1 MFKNYIIAAL
11 RNLKRHKVFSAINIL
26 GLAGSMAVFIMI
38 TIYVRLIAG
47 TDKFHE
53 NHQRIYRI
61 EREQVHNMAAPIG
74 PYLKEQFPEVEAYV
88 RAAKTQYSSN
98 LFKHN
103 DKTVKIENIWL
114 VDSTFIN
121 VFSFPLKL
129 GNPKHVLSNPES
141 IVFSASAAKR
151 IFGDENPIGQ
161 SITSENRFNLQVT
174 GVMEDF
180 PTNSSIQAEALIPF
194 DFYKIMRNNPKALDN
209 FYQWNYNTLLLT
221 KPGVDIESLEGKMN
235 ADLNVFIRKN
245 IELPKDEKV
254 EFIFIL
260 TPLTDIYFNTYK
272 NDDDFRHGSRSNIT
286 IAIGVSLI
294 ILLLAIINFTNLSIA
309 QATYRTKE
317 IGIRKTIGASKNSL
331 VNQHLLES
339 ILTAYISTFI
349 AIILVEQLI
358 HLFSSL
364 VNVSLS
370 FDLFDG
376 VNIAIVLAGPLLL
389 GLMAGSYPAFHIS
402 SFSPNAI
409 LSGAKTGGQK
419 GENFRK
425 ILISTQ
431 FAASVILI
439 AFTLHV
445 NRQVNHLNN
454 RDLGIERENKLFLET
469 SSEMLNNREA
479 FINDLQASP
488 IIQSASFH
496 ASPIGNFNEG
506 WSMRYKGQDV
516 NFNIQLADST
526 YFKTL
531 GIKFLDGKPFKNHEP
546 TDSVYE
552 AVINKRSVDL
562 YNWENPIGTTIPF
575 MQNIKLRIVGVV
587 NDFHYESLHKP
598 IEPLMIV
605 NRASRQLL
613 TISYQAEQTQET
625 IRLVEATWNK
635 YSPNTPLTYSILSDD
650 LTKLYAEE
658 ARLKRLFQG
667 FTLVAIFIACIG
679 LFGLAAFSINKKI
692 REIGI
697 RKVLGSTSIGV
708 VGLLSWHFLRLILIS
723 TLVAIPVSWWLIG
736 KWMQNFIVSAGHSAI
751 LYTSSALMVMIVAMA
766 TIIYHAIKAA
776 NTNPANVLKYE

>member
-1 MFKNYIIAAL
+1 
-11 RNLKRHKVFSAINIL
+11 
-26 GLAGSMAVFIMI
+26 
-38 TIYVRLIAG
+38 
-47 TDKFHE
+47 
-53 NHQRIYRI
+53 
-61 EREQVHNMAAPIG
+61 
-74 PYLKEQFPEVEAYV
+74 
-88 RAAKTQYSSN
+88 
-98 LFKHN
+98 
-103 DKTVKIENIWL
+103 
-114 VDSTFIN
+114 
-121 VFSFPLKL
+121 
-129 GNPKHVLSNPES
+129 
-141 IVFSASAAKR
+141 
-151 IFGDENPIGQ
+151 
-161 SITSENRFNLQVT
+161 
-174 GVMEDF
+174 
-180 PTNSSIQAEALIPF
+180 
-194 DFYKIMRNNPKALDN
+194 
-209 FYQWNYNTLLLT
+209 
-221 KPGVDIESLEGKMN
+221 MN

-562 YNWENPIGTTIPF
+562 YN
-575 MQNIKLRIVGVV
+575 
-587 NDFHYESLHKP
+587 
-598 IEPLMIV
+598 
-605 NRASRQLL
+605 
-613 TISYQAEQTQET
+613 
-625 IRLVEATWNK
+625 
-635 YSPNTPLTYSILSDD
+635 
-650 LTKLYAEE
+650 
-658 ARLKRLFQG
+658 
-667 FTLVAIFIACIG
+667 
-679 LFGLAAFSINKKI
+679 
-692 REIGI
+692 
-697 RKVLGSTSIGV
+697 
-708 VGLLSWHFLRLILIS
+708 
-723 TLVAIPVSWWLIG
+723 
-736 KWMQNFIVSAGHSAI
+736 
-751 LYTSSALMVMIVAMA
+751 
-766 TIIYHAIKAA
+766 
-776 NTNPANVLKYE
+776 

>member
-1 MFKNYIIAAL
+1 
-11 RNLKRHKVFSAINIL
+11 VFSAINIL
-26 GLAGSMAVFIMI
+26 GLAGSMAVFILI
-38 TIYVRLIAG
+38 TVYVRLIAG

-53 NHQRIYRI
+53 NHQRIFRL

-88 RAAKTQYSSN
+88 RSSKNQYSSN
-98 LFKHN
+98 LFMHN
-103 DKTVKIENIWL
+103 NKTIRIENLWL
-114 VDSTFIN
+114 VDSTFLDA
-121 VFSFPLKL
+121 FSFPLKV
-129 GNPKHVLSNPES
+129 GDPKQVLSNPES
-141 IVFSASAAKR
+141 IVLSESTAKR
-151 IFGDENPIGQ
+151 IFGSENPIGQ

-180 PTNSSIQAEALIPF
+180 PANSSIQADAIVPF
-194 DFYKIMRNNPKALDN
+194 DLYKIMRNNPKALDN
-209 FYQWNYNTLLLT
+209 FYQWNYNTLLLM
-221 KPGVDIESLEGKMN
+221 KPGVDIESFKEKIN

-245 IELPKDEKV
+245 IELPKDEKI
-254 EFIFIL
+254 EFIL

-272 NDDDFRHGSRSNIT
+272 NDDDFMHGSRSNIT

-294 ILLLAIINFTNLSIA
+294 ILLLAIINFTNLSTA

-317 IGIRKTIGASKNSL
+317 IGIRKTIGASKSSL
-331 VNQHLLES
+331 VKQHLLES

-370 FDLFDG
+370 FDMFDS
-376 VNIAIVLAGPLLL
+376 VNIAIVIVGPLLL

-402 SFSPNAI
+402 TFSPNAI

-469 SSEMLNNREA
+469 SSEMLSNREA
-479 FINDLQASP
+479 FIHDIQANP
-488 IIQSASFH
+488 IIKSASFH

-506 WSMRYKGQDV
+506 WNMSHNGQDV
-516 NFNIQLADST
+516 SFNIQLADST

-531 GIKFLDGKPFKNHEP
+531 GIKLLEGRSFKNHEP

-562 YNWENPIGTTIPF
+562 YQWENPIGTTIPF
-575 MQNIKLRIVGVV
+575 MHNIKLRIVGVV
-587 NDFHYESLHKP
+587 NDFHFESLHKP

-613 TISYQAEQTQET
+613 TISYQAGQTQET
-625 IRLVEATWNK
+625 IRLVEEIWNK
-635 YSPNTPLTYSILSDD
+635 YAPNTPLTYNILSDD

-708 VGLLSWHFLRLILIS
+708 VGLLSWHFLRLIIIS
-723 TLVAIPVSWWLIG
+723 TLVAIPISWWLISE
-736 KWMQNFIVSAGHSAI
+736 WMHNFIVSAGHSFL
-751 LYTSSALMVMIVAMA
+751 LYTGSALLVMMVAMA
-766 TIIYHAIKAA
+766 TIIYHAVKAA
-776 NTNPANVLKYE
+776 NTNPASVLKYE

>member
-141 IVFSASAAKR
+141 IVLSASAAKR

-209 FYQWNYNTLLLT
+209 FYQWNYNTLLQM
-221 KPGVDIESLEGKMN
+221 KPGVDIESFVNKMN
-235 ADLNVFIRKN
+235 QDLNIFIRKN
-245 IELPKDEKV
+245 IQLPKDEKV
-254 EFIFIL
+254 EFIL

-331 VNQHLLES
+331 VKQHLLES

-370 FDLFDG
+370 FNMLDS
-376 VNIAIVLAGPLLL
+376 VNIAIVIVGPLLL

-425 ILISTQ
+425 ILISIQ

-445 NRQVNHLNN
+445 NQQVNHLNN

-469 SSEMLNNREA
+469 SSEMLRNREA

-488 IIQSASFH
+488 IIKSASFH
-496 ASPIGNFNEG
+496 ASPLGNFNEG
-506 WSMRYKGQDV
+506 WSMSHNGQDV
-516 NFNIQLADST
+516 SFRVQQADSS

-531 GIKFLDGKPFKNHEP
+531 GLKFLQGRPFKNYEP
-546 TDSVYE
+546 SDSAYE
-552 AVINKRSVDL
+552 VVINKRTVEL
-562 YNWENPIGTTIPF
+562 YGWDEPIGTTLHF
-575 MQNIKLRIVGVV
+575 LQNATLRVVGVV
-587 NDFHYESLHKP
+587 DDFHYESLHKP
-598 IEPLMIV
+598 IGPMMIV

-613 TISYQAEQTQET
+613 TISYQAGQTQET
-625 IRLVEATWNK
+625 IRLVEEIWNK
-635 YSPNTPLTYSILSDD
+635 YAPNTPLTYSILSDD

-667 FTLVAIFIACIG
+667 FTIVAILIACIG

-736 KWMQNFIVSAGHSAI
+736 KWMHNFIVSAGHSVL
-751 LYTSSALMVMIVAMA
+751 LYTGSALMVMIVAMA

-776 NTNPANVLKYE
+776 NTNPASVLKYE